1 MYNFIDND
9 SYSPPSSVSPTLTL
23 ETSLITLSAIV
34 LFPERATMNSCSDFC
49 SYATHIFSI
58 HFKFNTASPHPNV
71 SLIQPLVFLIDI
83 QAPAG
88 PEAIKLHISM
98 LLVF

>member
-1 MYNFIDND
+1 MYSFIDND

-23 ETSLITLSAIV
+23 ETSLITLSAII
-34 LFPERATMNSCSDFC
+34 LFPVWASMNSCSDFC

-58 HFKFNTASPHPNV
+58 HFNTASPHPNV
-71 SLIQPLVFLIDI
+71 SLIQPLGFLIDI

-98 LLVF
+98 PLIS